1 MLKLITYNI
10 GDSLHLEVSY
20 RKISDDG
27 GPVWSFLGRS
37 AYHLPSTRIT
47 PEQEFD
53 WMITLAQDLS
63 AQLEES
69 SDPLQ
74 R

>member
-10 GDSLHLEVSY
+10 GDSMHLEVSY
-20 RKISDDG
+20 RRISEEG

-37 AYHLPSTRIT
+37 GYHLPSTRIT
-47 PEQEFD
+47 PEQELD

-63 AQLEES
+63 AQMDERS
-69 SDPLQ
+69 PAI
-74 R
+74 